1 MAGQRGKVLFAA
13 NNSIIVIGSRNIINN
28 NQVDIMRL
36 LTKKDEQI
44 DRLLSII
51 ENLSKSK

>member
-1 MAGQRGKVLFAA
+1 MLFAA

-28 NQVDIMRL
+28 NQVDFMRL